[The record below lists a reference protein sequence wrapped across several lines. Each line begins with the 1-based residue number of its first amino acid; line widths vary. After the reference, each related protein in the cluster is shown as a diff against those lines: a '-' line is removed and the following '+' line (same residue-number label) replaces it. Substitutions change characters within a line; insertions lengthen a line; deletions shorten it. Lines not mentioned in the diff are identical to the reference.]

1 MEVLGLESLT
11 INQTIRSNRI
21 HKEIVAGT
29 SERQSIVRS
38 MVLPTI
44 DYGINVLKTIL
55 GGVMIS
61 SIINVE

>member
-11 INQTIRSNRI
+11 NQTVSSTGI

-29 SERQSIVRS
+29 SEKQSIVRS
-38 MVLPTI
+38 RVLPTI
-44 DYGINVLKTIL
+44 EGGINVLKTIL

-61 SIINVE
+61 SILNVE

>member
-1 MEVLGLESLT
+1 MGGLGLENLT
-11 INQTIRSNRI
+11 NQTVSSTGM

-44 DYGINVLKTIL
+44 DYGINALKTIL

-61 SIINVE
+61 SIINAE